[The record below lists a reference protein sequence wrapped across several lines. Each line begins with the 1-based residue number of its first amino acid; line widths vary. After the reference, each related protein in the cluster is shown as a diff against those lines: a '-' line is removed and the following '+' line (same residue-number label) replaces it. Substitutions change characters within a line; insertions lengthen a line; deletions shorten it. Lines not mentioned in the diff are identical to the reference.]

1 MLGKLKDQTQREIF
15 RPHLCD
21 FIDMSHELVLLAEK
35 IEWEKLEIELS
46 GYYSH
51 TGTPSMP
58 VRMMSAFL
66 LLKHIYNLGDE
77 TLAKAWVRDP
87 YMQYFCGESH
97 FQHHFPCDPSDL
109 VHFRKRLGEEG
120 VSKIF
125 AMSVQL
131 HGRQAQN
138 KMVLS
143 DTTVQENNIAFP
155 TDARLAK
162 KVIDKCNQI
171 AHKEGIKQRQN
182 YKRTS
187 KQLVRD
193 THNAHHPKRRK
204 KANKASRKL
213 KTIAGRQIRELQ
225 RKLTG
230 EALFEYEQDLVLMQQ
245 VIKQQRQDKDK
256 IYSLHKP
263 FTACIAK
270 GKAHK
275 PYEFGNKIGLIINPR
290 SLVVTAIQAFQG
302 NPHDSQ
308 TIEPLLQQSRSL
320 HDFLPQELLYDR
332 GGKGR
337 NEILGVTISTPSK
350 PSARDSA
357 SKRRTKRKKFRR
369 RAAIEPVIG
378 HLKQD
383 HRMQNN
389 YYNGQ
394 DSPQIN
400 AMLAASGWNLKKW
413 MEITRK
419 RILEDFL
426 CPILKI
432 FSATIKLSIRIIYAD
447 YSELSFSLLIQNVK
461 GS

>member
-1 MLGKLKDQTQREIF
+1 MLGKSKDQTQREIF
-15 RPHLCD
+15 RPHLHD
-21 FIDMSHELVLLAEK
+21 FIDLNHELVLLAEK
-35 IEWEKLEIELS
+35 IEWKKLEQELS

-87 YMQYFCGESH
+87 YMQFFSGESH

-120 VSKIF
+120 VSRIF

-131 HGRQAQN
+131 HGKQAQN

-171 AHKEGIKQRQN
+171 AQKEGIKQRQN

-225 RKLTG
+225 RKLPR
-230 EALFEYEQDLVLMQQ
+230 ELISEYEQYLALMQR

-275 PYEFGNKIGLIINPR
+275 PYEFGNKVGLIINPR
-290 SLVVTAIQAFQG
+290 SLVVTAIQAFKG

-308 TIEPLLQQSRSL
+308 TIEPLLQQTKSL
-320 HDFLPQELLYDR
+320 HEFLPQELLYDR
-332 GGKGR
+332 GGRGPK
-337 NEILGVTISTPSK
+337 EILGV
-350 PSARDSA
+350 RDSA
-357 SKRRTKRKKFRR
+357 SKKRTKRKKFRR

-413 MEITRK
+413 MESARK

-426 CPILKI
+426 CPIFEI
-432 FSATIKLSIRIIYAD
+432 FLASIRLSKQFYYAN
-447 YSELSFSLLIQNVK
+447 YSEYSFFLLIQHAK
-461 GS
+461 TG

>member
-1 MLGKLKDQTQREIF
+1 MLGKSQDQTQREIF
-15 RPHLCD
+15 QPHLRD
-21 FIDMSHELVLLAEK
+21 FINLSHELVLLADTIDWK
-35 IEWEKLEIELS
+35 KLENELS
-46 GYYSH
+46 GYYST

-58 VRMMSAFL
+58 VRMMSGFL

-77 TLAKAWVRDP
+77 TLAKVWIRDP

-97 FQHHFPCDPSDL
+97 FQHRFPCDPSDL

-125 AMSVQL
+125 AMTVQL
-131 HGRQAQN
+131 HGKQAHS

-171 AHKEGIKQRQN
+171 AQKEGVKQRQT
-182 YKRTS
+182 YKRKS

-204 KANKASRKL
+204 QANKASRKL
-213 KTIAGRQIRELQ
+213 KTIAGRQIRELE
-225 RKLTG
+225 RKLPP
-230 EALFEYEQDLVLMQQ
+230 EVRPQYEQDLALMNQ
-245 VIKQQRQDKDK
+245 VIEQERHDKDK
-256 IYSLHKP
+256 TYSLHKP

-275 PYEFGNKIGLIINPR
+275 PYEFGNKIGLILNPK
-290 SLVVTAIQAFQG
+290 SLVVTAIKAFRG

-308 TIEPLLQQSRSL
+308 TIEPLLKQSQEL
-320 HDFLPQELLYDR
+320 YDYLPQELVYDR
-332 GGKGR
+332 GGRGKK
-337 NEILGVTISTPSK
+337 EILGVTISTPSK
-350 PSARDSA
+350 PSAKDSA
-357 SKRRTKRKKFRR
+357 YQKRAKRKKFRR

-389 YYNGQ
+389 YHNGE

-413 MEITRK
+413 MESALNRLNNGLILPISRALSALLK
-419 RILEDFL
+419 RLIW
-426 CPILKI
+426 
-432 FSATIKLSIRIIYAD
+432 IYSPYTD
-447 YSELSFSLLIQNVK
+447 SRESQMEYGL
-461 GS
+461 GW